1 MEPRVKE
8 VLVIGGDPSVEW
20 TRYFAGRTTA
30 SGTCVRVTQCAWD
43 AITLTCHA
51 AESAG
56 GRAAA
61 LVTLPS
67 RCGRSDTFQPDVV
80 LVRSALRAAAPTDH
94 RNVLLGLAFA
104 GVPCVNSAAS
114 LWLCQ
119 EKPLVYAALCGV
131 RDRLG
136 NGPDAFPLIAQT
148 YYPGWRAMTLPPA
161 LPAVA
166 KVGTVHAG
174 LGKMRLDT
182 AQQYFDLRSVVALT
196 GHYVTTEPCI
206 DWDYDFRLQK
216 IGPHVRG
223 FRRTSDNW
231 KGQGWASRDV
241 DAPVTPRQRAWL
253 DAVAAALG
261 MDILTIDGVHDRAT
275 GRDYIVEVNDSAI
288 GLNERHRDEDYG
300 HIVDLVISKLSEI
313 EVAEEARAATTVP
326 KAVET
331 NPADSDGSAPSDG
344 TDGENQKD
352 DDAAKET
359 AAETATTETPTT
371 RVARVDDPTALA
383 LETAQTEIARLRAR
397 VAELEADLARS
408 REKKGISKLF
418 FS

>member
-1 MEPRVKE
+1 MEQKPKE
-8 VLVIGGDPSVEW
+8 VLVIGGDPNVEW
-20 TRYFAGRTTA
+20 TKYFAGRTTA
-30 SGTCVRVTQCAWD
+30 SGVGVRVTQCPWD
-43 AITLTCHA
+43 AITLTCH
-51 AESAG
+51 STG
-56 GRAAA
+56 GPGGAPVA
-61 LVTLPS
+61 LVAVPS
-67 RCGRSDTFQPDVV
+67 RYGRTDTFQPDLV
-80 LVRSALRAAAPTDH
+80 LVRSALRAAAPVDH

-119 EKPLVYAALCGV
+119 EKPLVYAALRGV

-136 NGPDAFPLIAQT
+136 GADAFPLIEQT
-148 YYPGWRAMTLPPA
+148 YYPGWRAMTLPGT

-182 AQQYFDLRSVVALT
+182 AQQYFDLRSVVALA

-241 DAPVTPRQRAWL
+241 DAPVTPQQRAWL

-261 MDILTIDGVHDRAT
+261 MDILTIDGVHDRST
-275 GRDYIVEVNDSAI
+275 GKDYIVEVNDSAI
-288 GLNERHRDEDYG
+288 GLNERHKDEDFGYM
-300 HIVDLVISKLSEI
+300 VDLVMSKLSAL
-313 EVAEEARAATTVP
+313 EVQ
-326 KAVET
+326 KQ
-331 NPADSDGSAPSDG
+331 APSSA
-344 TDGENQKD
+344 D
-352 DDAAKET
+352 DVAGADAT
-359 AAETATTETPTT
+359 AAPSEGK
-371 RVARVDDPTALA
+371 VARVDDPTALA
-383 LETAQTEIARLRAR
+383 LESAQAEVARLRAR
-397 VAELEADLARS
+397 VAELEAEVARS